1 MCSVSLDTVVARPT
15 CVGQILCRDGSVELD
30 RWWCGYLS
38 GKRDSR
44 RQRGVR
50 RCNQIGQ
57 NNQLNPCYILKGSTQ
72 FKIAYSFLLRPRI
85 ERLQQLLPKSF
96 VPEKTSI
103 HCPCA
108 LSPEQGGC
116 SLSPGWFPPG
126 QYGMKH
132 TASRR
137 NGCRMQ
143 DADGVALG
151 PFMCGWCSSCCS
163 DRLKPL
169 HTPDRSFEVCSLHFR
184 PGEEELECPQPFP
197 TWSTAQIR
205 HMISH
210 HKHCL
215 TCFWL
220 FKVYVVWGCV
230 SHTEIVNRNLF
241 KDTRVFFTSC
251 KFSIL
256 GFVWGLCFCF

>member
-1 MCSVSLDTVVARPT
+1 MCSVSLDRVVARPT
-15 CVGQILCRDGSVELD
+15 CVGQILCRDGSVESD

-50 RCNQIGQ
+50 RGNQIGQ

-72 FKIAYSFLLRPRI
+72 FKIAYSFLLRPGI

-126 QYGMKH
+126 QAWGGVCCPQGGGY
-132 TASRR
+132 
-137 NGCRMQ
+137 RMQ
-143 DADGVALG
+143 DADGVALEDLL
-151 PFMCGWCSSCCS
+151 CVYVLCSGG
-163 DRLKPL
+163 
-169 HTPDRSFEVCSLHFR
+169 V
-184 PGEEELECPQPFP
+184 QPFHTSKRQSP
-197 TWSTAQIR
+197 FQTWWRS
-205 HMISH
+205 
-210 HKHCL
+210 
-215 TCFWL
+215 
-220 FKVYVVWGCV
+220 
-230 SHTEIVNRNLF
+230 
-241 KDTRVFFTSC
+241 
-251 KFSIL
+251 SIP
-256 GFVWGLCFCF
+256 